1 MTDSIIRRRLIV
13 GIAVVA
19 VAIGGYFLLQN
30 RDTSL
35 KAGKKAGRPAPVFV
49 DKVSQRAIPLRVS
62 AIGTVQARATVT
74 VRSRVD
80 GQLMAAPF
88 GQGEIVKKGDILFRI
103 DPLPFEAR
111 LRQAQANLARD
122 KAMLAKSLSDLRR
135 YQDLSNK
142 GFSSQQKYEEAKA
155 TVGALEATIHANEAA
170 VQMTKLDLGYTSI
183 HAPIDGRAG
192 ATLVDPGNL
201 VKANETPLVV
211 LNEVRPIYVTFSVPE
226 QNLVQIRARFTQGPL
241 GVQATIPGD
250 TAPPAEGK
258 LDFINNAV
266 DPQTGTIMLRSTFA
280 NADDRLIPGQFVS
293 VSLTLSTLGDATV
306 VPARTVQTGQRG
318 SYVFVVKPDKTVEQ
332 RPVAIGATVDDFT
345 VVTEGL
351 KVGETVVTEGQLRLF
366 PGARVEPKRE
376 ADAKVP
382 ADGEKDKTKK
392 KKKDT
397 DKAPAKDETKGTS

>member
-1 MTDSIIRRRLIV
+1 MTDIIFRRRLIV

-30 RDTSL
+30 RDPAS

-49 DKVSQRAIPLRVS
+49 DKVSQRSIPLRVS

-122 KAMLAKSLSDLRR
+122 KAMLAKSLADLRR

-155 TVGALEATIHANEAA
+155 SVGALEATIHANEAA

-192 ATLVDPGNL
+192 AMLVDPGNL

-226 QNLVQIRARFTQGPL
+226 HNLVEIRARFTQGTL
-241 GVQATIPGD
+241 GVQAAVPGD

-266 DPQTGTIMLRSTFA
+266 DPQTGTIMLRATFA
-280 NADDRLIPGQFVS
+280 NADDRLIPGQFVNVS
-293 VSLTLSTLGDATV
+293 VTLSTLRDATV
-306 VPARTVQTGQRG
+306 VPARTVQSGQRG
-318 SYVFVVKPDKTVEQ
+318 SYVFVVKPNKTVEQ
-332 RPVAIGATVDDFT
+332 RPVAIGATVDNFT
-345 VVTEGL
+345 VVTDGL
-351 KVGETVVTEGQLRLF
+351 KAGETIVTEGQLRLF
-366 PGARVEPKRE
+366 PGARVEPKQE
-376 ADAKVP
+376 TDAKAP
-382 ADGEKDKTKK
+382 PDGQQTKPTKK
-392 KKKDT
+392 KTDT
-397 DKAPAKDETKGTS
+397 EKNPAKDEAKGTS

>member
-1 MTDSIIRRRLIV
+1 MV
-13 GIAVVA
+13 
-19 VAIGGYFLLQN
+19 GGYFLLQN
-30 RDTSL
+30 RDASS

-49 DKVSQRAIPLRVS
+49 DKVSQRSIPLRVA

-111 LRQAQANLARD
+111 LRQAQANLSRD

-155 TVGALEATIHANEAA
+155 SVGALEATIHANEAA
-170 VQMTKLDLGYTSI
+170 VQMARLDLGYTSI

-192 ATLVDPGNL
+192 ASLVDPGNL

-226 QNLVQIRARFTQGPL
+226 QNLVQIRARFAQGPL

-280 NADDRLIPGQFVS
+280 NADDRLIPGQFVN
-293 VSLTLSTLGDATV
+293 VPVTLSTLHDATV

-318 SYVFVVKPDKTVEQ
+318 SYVFVVKPNKTVEQ
-332 RPVAIGATVDDFT
+332 RPVTVGATVDDFT
-345 VVTEGL
+345 VVTDGL
-351 KVGETVVTEGQLRLF
+351 NVGETIVTEGQLRLY
-366 PGARVEPKRE
+366 PGARVEPKQE
-376 ADAKVP
+376 ADVKAP
-382 ADGEKDKTKK
+382 ASGDPAKK
-392 KKKDT
+392 KKQAPDGK
-397 DKAPAKDETKGTS
+397 PAKDEAKGTS

>member
-1 MTDSIIRRRLIV
+1 MTDSIIHRRLIV
-13 GIAVVA
+13 GIAVAA

-30 RDTSL
+30 RDTSS

-49 DKVSQRAIPLRVS
+49 DKVSQRSIPLRVS

-122 KAMLAKSLSDLRR
+122 KAMLAKSLADLRR

-155 TVGALEATIHANEAA
+155 SVGALEATIHANEAA

-192 ATLVDPGNL
+192 AMLVDPGNL

-226 QNLVQIRARFTQGPL
+226 HNLVEIRARFTQGTL
-241 GVQATIPGD
+241 GVQAAVPGD

-266 DPQTGTIMLRSTFA
+266 DPQTGTIMLRATFA
-280 NADDRLIPGQFVS
+280 NADDRLIPGQFVNVS
-293 VSLTLSTLGDATV
+293 VTLSTLHDATV
-306 VPARTVQTGQRG
+306 VPARTVQSGQRG
-318 SYVFVVKPDKTVEQ
+318 SYVFVVKPNKTVEQ
-332 RPVAIGATVDDFT
+332 RPVAIGATVDNFT
-345 VVTEGL
+345 VVTDGL

-366 PGARVEPKRE
+366 PGARVEPKQE
-376 ADAKVP
+376 SDAKAP
-382 ADGEKDKTKK
+382 ADGEQNKPKK
-392 KKKDT
+392 KKTDT
-397 DKAPAKDETKGTS
+397 DKNPAKDEAKGTS

>member
-1 MTDSIIRRRLIV
+1 MTDPLIRRRLIT

-19 VAIGGYFLLQN
+19 VAVGGYFLLQG
-30 RDTSL
+30 RDPSS

-49 DKVSQRAIPLRVS
+49 DKVSQRAIPLRVA

-80 GQLMAAPF
+80 GQLLAAPF
-88 GQGEIVKKGDILFRI
+88 GQGEVVKKGDILFRI

-155 TVGALEATIHANEAA
+155 SVGALEATIHANEAA
-170 VQMTKLDLGYTSI
+170 VQMARLDLGYTSI

-192 ATLVDPGNL
+192 AALVDPGNL

-226 QNLVQIRARFTQGPL
+226 HNLVQIRARFAQGPL
-241 GVQATIPGD
+241 GVQAAIPGD

-280 NADDRLIPGQFVS
+280 NADDRLIPGQFVNVS
-293 VSLTLSTLGDATV
+293 VTLSTLHDATV

-318 SYVFVVKPDKTVEQ
+318 SYVFVVKPNKTVEQ

-345 VVTEGL
+345 VVTDGL
-351 KVGETVVTEGQLRLF
+351 TVGETVVTEGQLRLF
-366 PGARVEPKRE
+366 PGARIEPKQE
-376 ADAKVP
+376 ADAKAP
-382 ADGEKDKTKK
+382 AGGEQGKPKTKK
-392 KKKDT
+392 KDS
-397 DKAPAKDETKGTS
+397 DKAPAKNETKGTS